1 MQMPDQTWIM
11 TYSADR
17 RKHSHR
23 CVACSRIVGEGQ
35 EVIMLRQDRGS
46 KVVHL
51 YPCSTNQHSPG
62 VTYGEAFRLW
72 GIERNARLGFREA
85 KAIVDVHPFFR
96 AGGVA

>member
-1 MQMPDQTWIM
+1 MKAPDQSWRM

-46 KVVHL
+46 KVVHVD
-51 YPCSTNQHSPG
+51 PCSTNQHSPD

-72 GIERNARLGFREA
+72 GIERNARLGFRDA
-85 KAIVDVHPFFR
+85 KAVVDTHRFFR
-96 AGGVA
+96 AGGAA